1 MRSEALRNIRT
12 MRQAKISLD
21 VARGQRFR
29 TTNSLSKTREEIGHL
44 ETPPDRRLEQV
55 LEKERRRFAA
65 YEATVNK
72 SRQRML
78 MSREKLAMT
87 VSRNRRLTE
96 LRHQLQRSRW
106 EDNNTSAGSGETTA
120 REPKRQVEL
129 RY

>member
-21 VARGQRFR
+21 VARGRRLR
-29 TTNSLSKTREEIGHL
+29 TTNPLSKTREEIEHL

-55 LEKERRRFAA
+55 LEGERRRFAA

-78 MSREKLAMT
+78 VSREKLAVT
-87 VSRNRRLTE
+87 VSRNRRLAE
-96 LRHQLQRSRW
+96 LRYQLQRSHW
-106 EDNNTSAGSGETTA
+106 EDNKTSAGSGGTPA
-120 REPKRQVEL
+120 RKPKREIEL